1 MWLLEQFK
9 VMHEVHIVFLLECTG
24 LNLAA
29 TPADLKEKA
38 LLAGSFLEKD
48 T

>member
-9 VMHEVHIVFLLECTG
+9 VMHEVHIVFLLARTG